1 MDIYFDFKK
10 VEEKWKKIWNELDI
24 YGNYDYNKPKYYILE
39 MFPYP
44 SGPLH
49 MGHMRTYTLGDV
61 VARYKRMK
69 GFNVLHPMGWDAFGL
84 PAENAA
90 IQHNLSPKDW
100 TYSNI
105 YIMKNQ
111 FLNQGY
117 SYDWDREI
125 ATCEPEYYKF
135 TQWFFLKLYDSG
147 LAYKD
152 KALVNY
158 CPKCKTVLANEQ
170 VIGGRCWRCDS
181 IVEKREL
188 SQWFFKIT
196 DFAQELLDDLE
207 VLTDWPEK
215 VKIMQKNWIGRSEGV
230 DIIFPILDCNDKV
243 EVFTT
248 RPDTIFGVTFIAL
261 APEHPLTLEIA
272 KRNGIYEEVK
282 NFIDESL
289 KLSEIERVSVE
300 IPKKGLFLKSHALNP
315 ITNEK
320 LPIYVANYVVYQYG
334 KGALMGVP
342 AHDQRD
348 FEFSKKMNIPLK
360 VVIKPFDS
368 DLNPEYMEKAF
379 EEEGIEINSNQFS
392 NIPSKDAKIKISE
405 FLEEKGLGKRIVRYR
420 LRDWLISR
428 QRYWGAPIPIINC
441 EKCGIVPVPYEDLPV
456 VLPDS
461 KEVNFRIEGKN
472 PLETVDSWVS
482 TKCPKCGGPAKRET
496 ETMDTFV
503 CSSWYYLRYTAPK
516 SLRNPPGFP
525 FNKNDVDYWMPVDQ
539 YIGGVEHAILHL
551 LYSRFFTK
559 FLYKNG
565 YIKFKEPFKNL
576 FAQGMILYNRSAMSK
591 SKGNVVSPDEIID
604 KYGVDAER
612 LFILF
617 IGPPDSDAEWTDR
630 GIEGMSRYVNR
641 VYRLVNKYIEI
652 SKIKNSNYEE
662 LNNEDI
668 NLKIKLH
675 ETIKKVTESIE
686 NNFRFNTAIASLME
700 LTNYIQDYLNENE
713 KPNIKVLREVLEN
726 FIIILSPF
734 APFLSEELWEMI
746 GNKASVQ
753 FNSWPNYDENLIKR
767 DKIELIVEVNGK
779 VRGRFTIERDLDSN
793 KIEEI
798 VLNDDKIK
806 KYIENKEIEK
816 IVHIKNKLL
825 NIVVKK

>member
-1 MDIYFDFKK
+1 
-10 VEEKWKKIWNELDI
+10 
-24 YGNYDYNKPKYYILE
+24 KYYILE

-100 TYSNI
+100 TYENI

-125 ATCEPEYYKF
+125 VTCEPDYYKF

-147 LAYKD
+147 FAYKD

-196 DFAQELLDDLE
+196 DFAQDLLDDLE
-207 VLTDWPEK
+207 LLTDWPEK

-230 DIIFPILDCNDKV
+230 DIIFPILDSDDKI

-248 RPDTIFGVTFIAL
+248 RPDTIFGVTYIAL

-272 KRNGIYEEVK
+272 KRSGIYEEVK

-320 LPIYVANYVVYQYG
+320 LPIYVANYIVYQYG
-334 KGALMGVP
+334 KGAVMGVP

-348 FEFSKKMNIPLK
+348 FEFAKKMNIPLK

-368 DLNPEYMEKAF
+368 DINPGNMEKAF
-379 EEEGIEINSNQFS
+379 EDEGIEINSNQFS

-441 EKCGIVPVPYEDLPV
+441 EKCGIVPVPYKDLPV
-456 VLPDS
+456 KLPDA
-461 KEVNFRIEGKN
+461 KEVNFKIEGKN

-503 CSSWYYLRYTAPK
+503 CSSWYYLRYTAPN
-516 SLRNPPGFP
+516 SLNNPSDFP

-576 FAQGMILYNRSAMSK
+576 FAQGMILYNGSAMSK

-662 LNNEDI
+662 INEEDI

-675 ETIKKVTESIE
+675 ETIKRVTESIE

-713 KPNIKVLREVLEN
+713 KPNIKVLSEILEN

-767 DKIELIVEVNGK
+767 DKIELIVEVNG
-779 VRGRFTIERDLDSN
+779 
-793 KIEEI
+793 
-798 VLNDDKIK
+798 
-806 KYIENKEIEK
+806 
-816 IVHIKNKLL
+816 
-825 NIVVKK
+825 

>member
-100 TYSNI
+100 TYENI

-125 ATCEPEYYKF
+125 VTCEPDYYKF

-147 LAYKD
+147 FAYKD

-196 DFAQELLDDLE
+196 DFAQDLLDDLE
-207 VLTDWPEK
+207 LLTDWPEK

-230 DIIFPILDCNDKV
+230 DIIFPILDSNDKI

-248 RPDTIFGVTFIAL
+248 RPDTIFGVTYIAL

-272 KRNGIYEEVK
+272 KRSGIYEEVK

-334 KGALMGVP
+334 KGAVMGVP

-348 FEFSKKMNIPLK
+348 FEFAKKMNIPLK

-368 DLNPEYMEKAF
+368 DINPGNMEKAF

-576 FAQGMILYNRSAMSK
+576 FAQGMILYNGSAMSK
-591 SKGNVVSPDEIID
+591 SKGNVVSPDEIIE

-652 SKIKNSNYEE
+652 SKIKNSNYEDINE
-662 LNNEDI
+662 EDI

-675 ETIKKVTESIE
+675 ETIKRVTESIE

-713 KPNIKVLREVLEN
+713 KPNIKVLSEILEN

>member
-1 MDIYFDFKK
+1 MDINFDFKK
-10 VEEKWKKIWNELDI
+10 VEKKWKKIWNELNI

-100 TYSNI
+100 TYNNI

-117 SYDWDREI
+117 SYDWEREI

-170 VIGGRCWRCDS
+170 VIGGKCWRCDS
-181 IVEKREL
+181 IVEKKEL

-196 DFAQELLDDLE
+196 DFAQDLLDDLDL
-207 VLTDWPEK
+207 LTDWPEK
-215 VKIMQKNWIGRSEGV
+215 VKIMQKNWIGRSEGI
-230 DIIFPILDCNDKV
+230 DIVFPVLNSDDKI

-248 RPDTIFGVTFIAL
+248 RPDTIFGVTFVAL

-300 IPKKGLFLKSHALNP
+300 IPKKGLFLKSYVLNP

-320 LPIYVANYVVYQYG
+320 LPIYVANYIVYQYG
-334 KGALMGVP
+334 KGAVMGVP

-348 FEFSKKMNIPLK
+348 FEFAKKMKIPVK

-368 DLNPEYMEKAF
+368 DINPENMEKAF
-379 EEEGIEINSNQFS
+379 EEDGIEINSNQFS
-392 NIPSKDAKIKISE
+392 NIPSKEAKIKISE
-405 FLEEKGLGKRIVRYR
+405 FLEEKGLGKKIVRYR

-428 QRYWGAPIPIINC
+428 QRYWGAPIPVINC
-441 EKCGIVPVPYEDLPV
+441 EKCGIVPIPYEDLPV
-456 VLPDS
+456 ILPDS

-472 PLETVDSWVS
+472 PLETVDFWVN

-516 SLRNPPGFP
+516 RLRNPPDFP

-576 FAQGMILYNRSAMSK
+576 FAQGMILYNGSAMSK
-591 SKGNVVSPDEIID
+591 SKGNVVSPDEIIE

-662 LNNEDI
+662 LNEEDI

-675 ETIKKVTESIE
+675 ETIKRVTESIE

-713 KPNIKVLREVLEN
+713 KPNIKVLSEIFEN

-753 FNSWPNYDENLIKR
+753 FNNWPNYDENLIKR
-767 DKIELIVEVNGK
+767 DKIELIVEVNGR

-798 VLNDDKIK
+798 VLNDEKIK
-806 KYIENKEIEK
+806 KYIENRDIEK

-825 NIVVKK
+825 NIVVK

>member
-1 MDIYFDFKK
+1 
-10 VEEKWKKIWNELDI
+10 
-24 YGNYDYNKPKYYILE
+24 
-39 MFPYP
+39 
-44 SGPLH
+44 
-49 MGHMRTYTLGDV
+49 
-61 VARYKRMK
+61 
-69 GFNVLHPMGWDAFGL
+69 
-84 PAENAA
+84 
-90 IQHNLSPKDW
+90 
-100 TYSNI
+100 
-105 YIMKNQ
+105 
-111 FLNQGY
+111 
-117 SYDWDREI
+117 
-125 ATCEPEYYKF
+125 
-135 TQWFFLKLYDSG
+135 
-147 LAYKD
+147 
-152 KALVNY
+152 
-158 CPKCKTVLANEQ
+158 
-170 VIGGRCWRCDS
+170 
-181 IVEKREL
+181 
-188 SQWFFKIT
+188 
-196 DFAQELLDDLE
+196 
-207 VLTDWPEK
+207 
-215 VKIMQKNWIGRSEGV
+215 
-230 DIIFPILDCNDKV
+230 
-243 EVFTT
+243 
-248 RPDTIFGVTFIAL
+248 
-261 APEHPLTLEIA
+261 
-272 KRNGIYEEVK
+272 GIYEEVK

-334 KGALMGVP
+334 KGAVMGVP

-348 FEFSKKMNIPLK
+348 FEFAKKMNIPLK

-368 DLNPEYMEKAF
+368 DINPGNMEKAF

-441 EKCGIVPVPYEDLPV
+441 EKCGIVPVPYKDLPV
-456 VLPDS
+456 KLPDA
-461 KEVNFRIEGKN
+461 KEVNFKIEGKN

-516 SLRNPPGFP
+516 SLRNPPDFP

-576 FAQGMILYNRSAMSK
+576 FAQGMILYNGSAMSK

-652 SKIKNSNYEE
+652 SKIKNSNYEDINE
-662 LNNEDI
+662 EDI

-675 ETIKKVTESIE
+675 ETIKRVTESIE

-713 KPNIKVLREVLEN
+713 KPNIKVLSEILEN

>member
-10 VEEKWKKIWNELDI
+10 VEEKWKKIWNELNI

-100 TYSNI
+100 TYENI

-125 ATCEPEYYKF
+125 VTCEPDYYKF

-147 LAYKD
+147 FAYKD

-158 CPKCKTVLANEQ
+158 CPKCRTVLANEQ

-196 DFAQELLDDLE
+196 DFAQDLLDDLE
-207 VLTDWPEK
+207 LLTDWPEK

-230 DIIFPILDCNDKV
+230 DIIFPILDSNDKI

-248 RPDTIFGVTFIAL
+248 RPDTIFGVTYIAL

-272 KRNGIYEEVK
+272 KRSGIYEEVK

-334 KGALMGVP
+334 KGAVMGVP

-348 FEFSKKMNIPLK
+348 FEFAKKMNIPLK

-368 DLNPEYMEKAF
+368 DINPGNMEKAF

-441 EKCGIVPVPYEDLPV
+441 EKCGIVPVPYKDLPV
-456 VLPDS
+456 KLPDA
-461 KEVNFRIEGKN
+461 KEVNFKIEGKN

-516 SLRNPPGFP
+516 SLRNPPDFP

-576 FAQGMILYNRSAMSK
+576 FAQGMILYNGSAMSK

-652 SKIKNSNYEE
+652 SKIKNSNYEDINE
-662 LNNEDI
+662 EDI

-675 ETIKKVTESIE
+675 ETIKRVTESIE

-713 KPNIKVLREVLEN
+713 KPNIKVLSEILEN

>member
-10 VEEKWKKIWNELDI
+10 IEEKWKKRWDELKV
-24 YGNYDYNKPKYYILE
+24 YEKYDYNKPKYYVLE

-90 IQHNLSPKDW
+90 IQHNLSPKEW
-100 TYSNI
+100 TYKNI
-105 YIMKNQ
+105 STMKSQ
-111 FLNQGY
+111 FIKQGY
-117 SYDWDREI
+117 SYDWNREI
-125 ATCEPEYYKF
+125 ATCEHDYYKF
-135 TQWFFLKLYDSG
+135 TQWFFLELYHSG

-152 KALVNY
+152 KAFVNY

-188 SQWFFKIT
+188 TQWFFKIT
-196 DFAQELLDDLE
+196 HFAEELLNDLE
-207 VLTDWPEK
+207 LLNDWPEK
-215 VKIMQKNWIGRSEGV
+215 VKVMQRNWIGKSEGV
-230 DIIFPILDCNDKV
+230 DIIFPILDSNEKI
-243 EVFTT
+243 EIFTT
-248 RPDTIFGVTFIAL
+248 RPDTIYGVTFMAL
-261 APEHPLTLEIA
+261 APEHPLTLELS

-282 NFIDESL
+282 KFIDDTL
-289 KLSEIERVSVE
+289 KISEIERVSTE
-300 IPKKGLFLKSHALNP
+300 LPKKGIFLNSFALNP
-315 ITNEK
+315 LTNEK
-320 LPIYVANYVVYQYG
+320 LPIYVANYIVYQYG
-334 KGALMGVP
+334 KGAIMGVP

-348 FEFSKKMNIPLK
+348 FEFAKKMGLPIK

-368 DLNPEYMEKAF
+368 DLDPENMEKAF
-379 EEEGIEINSNQFS
+379 EDDGLEINSGEFS
-392 NIPSKDAKIKISE
+392 NIPSIEAKKRITE
-405 FLEEKGLGKRIVRYR
+405 FIEEKGFGKKVVRYR
-420 LRDWLISR
+420 LKDWLISR

-456 VLPDS
+456 MLPDP
-461 KEVNFRIEGKN
+461 KEVNFGIEGKN
-472 PLETVDSWVS
+472 PLETVESWVN

-503 CSSWYYLRYTAPK
+503 CSSWYYLRYTSPN
-516 SLRNPPGFP
+516 SLKYPDDFP
-525 FNKNDVDYWMPVDQ
+525 FDRKNVDYWMPVDQ

-559 FLYKNG
+559 FLYSKG

-576 FAQGMILYNRSAMSK
+576 FAQGMILYQGSAMSK
-591 SKGNVVSPDEIID
+591 SKGNVVSPDEIVE

-617 IGPPDSDAEWTDR
+617 IGPPEADAEWTDR

-641 VYRLVNKYIEI
+641 VYRLFNQYLKLT
-652 SKIKNSNYEE
+652 KNSDSFDEKIDEE
-662 LNNEDI
+662 DL

-675 ETIKKVTESIE
+675 ETIKKVTEDIE
-686 NNFRFNTAIASLME
+686 NKFRFNTAIASLME
-700 LTNYIQDYLNENE
+700 LTNSIQDYLNSSK
-713 KPNIKVLREVLEN
+713 KPNIKILREVFEN
-726 FIIILSPF
+726 FVLLLAPF
-734 APFLSEELWEMI
+734 APFLSEELWELL
-746 GNKASVQ
+746 GNKDSIQ
-753 FNSWPNYDENLIKR
+753 FAKWPSWDEKLIKR
-767 DKIELIVEVNGK
+767 DKVELVIEVNGK
-779 VRGRFTIERDLDSN
+779 VRGRITVERDLDEK

-798 VLNDDKIK
+798 VFNNEKIK
-806 KYIENKEIEK
+806 KFIENKK
-816 IVHIKNKLL
+816 IRNVIHVKNKLL
-825 NIVVKK
+825 NIVVE

>member
-100 TYSNI
+100 TYENI

-125 ATCEPEYYKF
+125 VTCEPDYYKF

-147 LAYKD
+147 FAYKD

-196 DFAQELLDDLE
+196 DFAQDLLDDLE
-207 VLTDWPEK
+207 LLTDWPEK

-230 DIIFPILDCNDKV
+230 DIIFPILDSNDKI

-248 RPDTIFGVTFIAL
+248 RPDTIFGVTYIAL

-272 KRNGIYEEVK
+272 KRSGIYEEVK

-334 KGALMGVP
+334 KGAVMGVP

-348 FEFSKKMNIPLK
+348 FEFAKKMNIPLK

-368 DLNPEYMEKAF
+368 DINPGNMEKAF

-441 EKCGIVPVPYEDLPV
+441 EKCGIVPVPYKDLPV
-456 VLPDS
+456 KLPDA
-461 KEVNFRIEGKN
+461 KEVNFKIEGKN

-503 CSSWYYLRYTAPK
+503 CSSWYYLRYTAPN
-516 SLRNPPGFP
+516 SLNNPSDFP

-652 SKIKNSNYEE
+652 SKIKNSNYEDINE
-662 LNNEDI
+662 EDI

-675 ETIKKVTESIE
+675 ETIKRVTESIE

-713 KPNIKVLREVLEN
+713 KPNIKVLSEILEN

>member
-1 MDIYFDFKK
+1 MDINFDFKK
-10 VEEKWKKIWNELDI
+10 VEKKWKKIWNELNI

-100 TYSNI
+100 TYENI

-125 ATCEPEYYKF
+125 VTCEPDYYKF

-147 LAYKD
+147 FAYKD

-158 CPKCKTVLANEQ
+158 CPKCRTVLANEQ

-196 DFAQELLDDLE
+196 DFAQDLLDDLE
-207 VLTDWPEK
+207 LLTDWPEK

-230 DIIFPILDCNDKV
+230 DIIFPILDSNDKI

-248 RPDTIFGVTFIAL
+248 RPDTIFGVTYIAL

-272 KRNGIYEEVK
+272 KRSGIYEEVK

-334 KGALMGVP
+334 KGAVMGVP

-348 FEFSKKMNIPLK
+348 FEFAKKMNIPLK

-368 DLNPEYMEKAF
+368 DINPGNMEKAF
-379 EEEGIEINSNQFS
+379 EDEGIEINSNQFS

-441 EKCGIVPVPYEDLPV
+441 EKCGIVPVPYKDLPV
-456 VLPDS
+456 KLPDA
-461 KEVNFRIEGKN
+461 KEVNFKIEGKN

-503 CSSWYYLRYTAPK
+503 CSSWYYLRYTAPN
-516 SLRNPPGFP
+516 SLNNPSDFP

-652 SKIKNSNYEE
+652 SKIKNSNYEDINE
-662 LNNEDI
+662 EDI

-675 ETIKKVTESIE
+675 ETIKRVTESIE

-713 KPNIKVLREVLEN
+713 KPNIKVLREILEN
-726 FIIILSPF
+726 FIMILSPF